1 MRCKVLIRLL
11 LVMVFSAPM
20 SQMTANA
27 ESLFVDVNGDGEVNI
42 ADINAVIDY
51 ILNGETTTP
60 IDLEKNYLSAKE
72 FGAVGDGETDDTSAL
87 ETLFEAAFML
97 KKAVLFDPG
106 TYLIRRSLPLR
117 SGMEIYGEDAYLRKQ
132 VAMVASLAEPA
143 EKGQTEIVL
152 TTVSGLK
159 VGDQFVIVDN
169 AGANQCTNGIVTGID
184 GYRVSFTNVIS
195 DHQSNFPGCIKDYDA
210 GAKVS
215 NSFALLRSWSSRFEC
230 DGVYIHDL
238 TLYGSRRNSEP
249 KVWSNSC
256 IHMDSY
262 YPGGY
267 TGNTGIEYRNIQRD
281 MVVSNVVIL
290 NSPCD
295 AISDQG
301 EGGLI
306 VRDCVIE
313 NCAMHGVHMGTK
325 YSNAVIVNNTMTGNG
340 TAGSGVFF
348 CQEVN
353 NVLVDNNT
361 ITSFNHGCSDEEFG
375 TAARN
380 VTIRNNVFSNM
391 NGTVFDFMMAS
402 SNFHG
407 NGLQINDN
415 QILNLKSTLF
425 GGKYLDNVIISD
437 NAVRNVV
444 QQPSHVI
451 KVTQSRNVVI
461 SGNTVL
467 PSVFSEDA
475 VDSTETVN
483 LIQDANSWND

>member
-1 MRCKVLIRLL
+1 ML
-11 LVMVFSAPM
+11 MSPM
-20 SQMTANA
+20 AVHAGSI
-27 ESLFVDVNGDGEVNI
+27 FVDVNGDGEVNI
-42 ADINAVIDY
+42 ADVNAVIDY
-51 ILNGETTTP
+51 ILSGQSESP

-72 FGAVGDGETDDTSAL
+72 FGAVGDGETDDTEAL

-97 KKAVLFDPG
+97 KKAVYFDPG

-117 SGMEIYGEDAYLRKQ
+117 SGMEIYGGEETYLRKQ
-132 VAMVASLAEPA
+132 VAMVASLTEPA
-143 EKGQTEIVL
+143 VKGQTYVVL
-152 TTVSGLK
+152 NTVSGLK

-169 AGANQCTNGIVTGID
+169 AGANQCTNGIVTAID

-195 DHQSNFPGCIKDYDA
+195 DQQSDFPGCIKDYDA

-249 KVWSNSC
+249 RVWSNSC

-267 TGNTGIEYRNIQRD
+267 TGNTGIEYRNVQRD
-281 MVVSNVVIL
+281 MVVSNVVII

-295 AISDQG
+295 GISDQG

-313 NCAMHGVHMGTK
+313 NSAMHGVHLGTK
-325 YSNAVIVNNTMTGNG
+325 YSNAIIANNTMTGNG
-340 TAGSGVFF
+340 TAGAGVFF

-353 NVLVDNNT
+353 NVFVDNNT
-361 ITSFNHGCSDEEFG
+361 ITSFNHGCSDQEFG
-375 TAARN
+375 TAARD
-380 VTIRNNVFSNM
+380 VTVRNNVFSNI
-391 NGTVFDFMMAS
+391 NSTVFDFMMAT

-407 NGLQINDN
+407 SGLQISNN
-415 QILNLKSTLF
+415 QIVNLKSTLF

-437 NAVRNVV
+437 NVVKNVL
-444 QQPSHVI
+444 QQPQHVI
-451 KVTQSRNVVI
+451 SVTQSRNVVI
-461 SGNTVL
+461 SGNTLVPL
-467 PSVFSEDA
+467 VSTGDA

-483 LIQDANSWND
+483 LIQDANSWNN